1 MARFYIP
8 SSGPVGP
15 PPADPIL
22 VRGAISRQTS
32 GTVNIT
38 TAGVYVPMGLSG
50 TLQTG
55 ETLRNM
61 MAADNNFPTDVSGLK
76 NTGDT
81 KTLAV
86 IATYDG
92 KAGNN
97 QAIGLKLAVNGVP
110 FDMTECTSFGGPSGQ
125 FAKTM
130 TQWIF
135 QVGNGDEITM
145 WVANKDGTT
154 NLDIARYKMIA
165 YAI

>member
-8 SSGPVGP
+8 SEGLAP
-15 PPADPIL
+15 PPPDPIL
-22 VRGAISRQTS
+22 VRGSISRQTS
-32 GTVNIT
+32 GTVSIA
-38 TAGVYVPMGLSG
+38 TAGVYVPMNLFG

-61 MAADNNFPTDVSGLK
+61 MAADGAGDVSGLK

-92 KAGNN
+92 KAANN
-97 QAIGLKLAVNGVP
+97 ESIGLKLAINGVP
-110 FDMTECTSFGGPSGQ
+110 LNETECTSFGGPGGQ

-130 TQWIF
+130 TQWLVH
-135 QVGNGDEITM
+135 VGNGDQITM

>member
-22 VRGAISRQTS
+22 VRGAISRQS
-32 GTVNIT
+32 AGTVPIASANT
-38 TAGVYVPMGLSG
+38 YVPMGLSG

-81 KTLAV
+81 KTLAI

-92 KAGNN
+92 KAANN

-110 FDMTECTSFGGPSGQ
+110 FDMTECTSFGGPGGQ

-145 WVANKDGTT
+145 WVANKDGDTD
-154 NLDIARYKMIA
+154 LSIARYKMIA

>member
-8 SSGPVGP
+8 QQTPEPVEVIP
-15 PPADPIL
+15 
-22 VRGAISRQTS
+22 VRGAIARQTS
-32 GTVNIT
+32 GTVPIA
-38 TAGVYVPMGLSG
+38 TANVYVPINLSG

-61 MAADNNFPTDVSGLK
+61 MAAEQTGDVSGLK

-86 IATYDG
+86 ISTYDG

-97 QAIGLKLAVNGVP
+97 QAIGLKLAVNGIP
-110 FDMTECTSFGGPSGQ
+110 LNETECTSFSGPSGQ
-125 FAKTM
+125 FSKTM
-130 TQWIF
+130 TQWLVH
-135 QVGNGDEITM
+135 VGNGDEITM
-145 WVANKDGTT
+145 WAANKDAT
-154 NLDIARYKMIA
+154 DDIQIARYKMIA

>member
-15 PPADPIL
+15 PPSDPIL

-32 GTVNIT
+32 GTVAIA
-38 TAGVYVPMGLSG
+38 TAGVYVPMNLSG

-61 MAADNNFPTDVSGLK
+61 MAAEGAGDVSGLK

-92 KAGNN
+92 KAANN
-97 QAIGLKLAVNGVP
+97 EAIGLKLAINGVP
-110 FDMTECTSFGGPSGQ
+110 LNETECTSFGGPAGQ

-130 TQWIF
+130 TQWLVH
-135 QVGNGDEITM
+135 VGNGDDITM
-145 WVANKDGTT
+145 WATNKDGTT
-154 NLDIARYKMIA
+154 DLSIARYKMIA

>member
-8 SSGPVGP
+8 QQTPQPVEIIP
-15 PPADPIL
+15 
-22 VRGAISRQTS
+22 VSGAISRQTS
-32 GTVNIT
+32 GTVPIA
-38 TAGVYVPMGLSG
+38 TANVYVPINLPG

-61 MAADNNFPTDVSGLK
+61 MAAEGTGDVSGLK

-92 KAGNN
+92 KAANN
-97 QAIGLKLAVNGVP
+97 QAIGLKLAINGIP
-110 FDMTECTSFGGPSGQ
+110 LNETECTSFGGPGGQ

-130 TQWIF
+130 TQWLVH
-135 QVGNGDEITM
+135 VGNGDEITM
-145 WVANKDGTT
+145 WATNKDGTT
-154 NLDIARYKMIA
+154 DLTIARYKMIA

>member
-8 SSGPVGP
+8 SEGLAPTP
-15 PPADPIL
+15 LDPIL
-22 VRGAISRQTS
+22 VRGSISRQTS
-32 GTVNIT
+32 GTVAIA
-38 TAGVYVPMGLSG
+38 TAGVYVPMNLSG

-61 MAADNNFPTDVSGLK
+61 MAADGAGDVSGLK

-92 KAGNN
+92 KAANN
-97 QAIGLKLAVNGVP
+97 ESIGLKLAINGVP
-110 FDMTECTSFGGPSGQ
+110 LNETECTSFGGPGGQ

-130 TQWIF
+130 TQWLVH
-135 QVGNGDEITM
+135 VGNGDQITM

>member
-8 SSGPVGP
+8 QQPPQPVEVIP
-15 PPADPIL
+15 
-22 VRGAISRQTS
+22 VRGSISRQS
-32 GTVNIT
+32 AGTVPIA
-38 TAGVYVPMGLSG
+38 TANVYVPINLSG

-61 MAADNNFPTDVSGLK
+61 MAAEQAGDVSGLK

-110 FDMTECTSFGGPSGQ
+110 LNETECTSFGGPGGQ

-130 TQWIF
+130 TQWLIH
-135 QVGNGDEITM
+135 VGNGDEITM
-145 WVANKDGTT
+145 WAANKDGTT
-154 NLDIARYKMIA
+154 DLSIARYKMIA

>member
-8 SSGPVGP
+8 QQTPQPV
-15 PPADPIL
+15 DPIL

-32 GTVNIT
+32 GTVPIT
-38 TAGVYVPMGLSG
+38 TAGVYVPLNLSG

-61 MAADNNFPTDVSGLK
+61 MAAEGTGDVSGLK

-97 QAIGLKLAVNGVP
+97 QAIGLKLAVNGLP
-110 FDMTECTSFGGPSGQ
+110 LNETECTSFSGPSGQ
-125 FAKTM
+125 FSKTM
-130 TQWIF
+130 TQWLVN
-135 QVGNGDEITM
+135 VGNGDEITM
-145 WVANKDGTT
+145 WAANKDAT
-154 NLDIARYKMIA
+154 DDIQIARYKMIA